1 MISSPSFLQG
11 PAAPPSTP
19 PSAPPSAAQK
29 AVRDAAA
36 ALQAAAQAAEQ
47 RVPGGTGLD
56 AVRPDSVV
64 PSIDSSPGAWGGT
77 RAASAGALDLTA

>member
-1 MISSPSFLQG
+1 MIPSSPPLYV
-11 PAAPPSTP
+11 PAVP

-47 RVPGGTGLD
+47 QSIPGHEALRTD
-56 AVRPDSVV
+56 AAVSARD
-64 PSIDSSPGAWGGT
+64 PGVGARDGA
-77 RAASAGALDLTA
+77 RAVSAPTLDLTA